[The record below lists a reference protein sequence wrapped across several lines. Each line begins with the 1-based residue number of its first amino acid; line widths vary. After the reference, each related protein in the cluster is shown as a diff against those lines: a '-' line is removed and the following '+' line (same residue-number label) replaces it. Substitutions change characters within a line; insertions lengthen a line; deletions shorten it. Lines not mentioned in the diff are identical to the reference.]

1 MAKRTTIESE
11 KQPTGKEIRLPA
23 KTTIKTFDAVF
34 DDVKGTV
41 DTANEA
47 LKTAADEAK
56 AKHLNLWAYKT
67 AKKLYDDFHAAENDA
82 LAAEKLAIKLSN
94 FDECRKYFGLD
105 EIANLQGRLFGEGEI
120 GAGGKVTD
128 VNGVEREV
136 DEDGEPDPRPSHLRR
151 EGASAATVEPDAPL
165 RPNPVQDL
173 AEKTGAKVQPI
184 DQVGR
189 GKPH

>member
-1 MAKRTTIESE
+1 MGKRTTIESE

-23 KTTIKTFDAVF
+23 KATIKTFSSVF
-34 DDVKGTV
+34 DDVKETIDG
-41 DTANEA
+41 ANEQ

-105 EIANLQGRLFGEGEI
+105 EIANLQGRLFGEGAI
-120 GAGGKVTD
+120 GSAPP
-128 VNGVEREV
+128 RES
-136 DEDGEPDPRPSHLRR
+136 DEDGEPDMRPDHLRQP
-151 EGASAATVEPDAPL
+151 GASAAS
-165 RPNPVQDL
+165 NPVADL
-173 AEKTGAKVQPI
+173 AAKAGAKTQGGDDPL

-189 GKPH
+189 GSKPH